1 MYDVI
6 RNWHIIATSIHCYAL
21 VLLKDLTSTCIRYCH
36 TFTLL
41 LLILDKVSQTTL

>member
-21 VLLKDLTSTCIRYCH
+21 VLLKDLTSTFLCVMS
-36 TFTLL
+36 FM
-41 LLILDKVSQTTL
+41 VSC